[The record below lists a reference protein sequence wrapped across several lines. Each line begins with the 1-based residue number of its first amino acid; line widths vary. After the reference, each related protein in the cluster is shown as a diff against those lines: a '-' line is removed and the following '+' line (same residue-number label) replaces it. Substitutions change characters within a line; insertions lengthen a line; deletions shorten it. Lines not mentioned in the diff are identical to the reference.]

1 MRGERTIVDMAWDRG
16 RDIDE
21 CIAIAK
27 AYEEGLGYA
36 PIPDAGFAG
45 DVRAAIDAHREPLDL
60 PEWH

>member
-1 MRGERTIVDMAWDRG
+1 MIVDVARKLD

-36 PIPDAGFAG
+36 PNPDARFAG
-45 DVRAAIDAHREPLDL
+45 SNRLGTETIGC
-60 PEWH
+60 

>member
-1 MRGERTIVDMAWDRG
+1 VDLAWDRG

-36 PIPDAGFAG
+36 PIPDAGFAD